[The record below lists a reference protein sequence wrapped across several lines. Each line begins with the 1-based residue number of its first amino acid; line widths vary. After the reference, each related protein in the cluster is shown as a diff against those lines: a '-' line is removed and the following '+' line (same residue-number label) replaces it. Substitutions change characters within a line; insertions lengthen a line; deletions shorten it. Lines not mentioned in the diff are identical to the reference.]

1 MNTYVFTSL
10 DDKKKQHPSLPTIAV
25 VYARLAYPR
34 LALPERRLH
43 SHMRTSM
50 NDEVQRDYNPQES
63 NKTVRIVN

>member
-1 MNTYVFTSL
+1 MNTYVFTLL
-10 DDKKKQHPSLPTIAV
+10 DGMKKQHPSLPTIAV
-25 VYARLAYPR
+25 VYARLGYPR

-50 NDEVQRDYNPQES
+50 NDEVQWDYNPQET